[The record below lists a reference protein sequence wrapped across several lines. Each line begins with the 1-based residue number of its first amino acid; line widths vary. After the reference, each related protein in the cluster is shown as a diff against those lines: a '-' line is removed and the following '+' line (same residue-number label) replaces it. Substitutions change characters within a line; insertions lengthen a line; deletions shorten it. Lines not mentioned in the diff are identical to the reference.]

1 MDKQSFIS
9 RLLGRM
15 TIPGFAAW
23 SAAAATIIIFI
34 GVCTIE
40 QAYGA
45 LVEGKAWTDMSL
57 PIWAIL
63 LLMTAS
69 SAVAAAAAWVFAREF
84 QNVLVNFTRY
94 LEVAQSDSSARLS
107 TVSFVELRRLRSVVI
122 RSVGKLRRDN
132 EALRRTAYEDP
143 RTGMPNLIALE
154 EHISQTLPR
163 ARYEAPAALIVLD
176 LDNFTRASE
185 RLGALS
191 SEALL
196 KACGQRMSAA
206 LDSLEGPVRNGLKE
220 SMLAAMQADSFALY
234 LPIAVSRDYV
244 SNVARA
250 IRLAFADPFIVAG
263 FPAVS

>member
-34 GVCTIE
+34 GVWTIE

-107 TVSFVELRRLRSVVI
+107 TVSFV
-122 RSVGKLRRDN
+122 
-132 EALRRTAYEDP
+132 
-143 RTGMPNLIALE
+143 
-154 EHISQTLPR
+154 
-163 ARYEAPAALIVLD
+163 
-176 LDNFTRASE
+176 
-185 RLGALS
+185 
-191 SEALL
+191 
-196 KACGQRMSAA
+196 
-206 LDSLEGPVRNGLKE
+206 
-220 SMLAAMQADSFALY
+220 
-234 LPIAVSRDYV
+234 
-244 SNVARA
+244 
-250 IRLAFADPFIVAG
+250 
-263 FPAVS
+263 